1 MHCLGRAG
9 PRFVCELH
17 GYNIEGHI
25 DTEELNK
32 TGKLDKTV
40 RRVRWEF
47 QGGPIAKAAAKR
59 QTGTLKLLTDTN
71 SDGLMDK
78 ATVWADDLP
87 PCYGIVPANGG
98 IIVTCAPHIM
108 FFADR
113 DGEENPRS
121 GRPFS
126 PALPPTLSNVVSIIR
141 FGDSTAGSISA
152 AAAVEEQS
160 RGQGSRSR
168 LKWETQ
174 ISAFGP
180 TAAQSNG

>member
-1 MHCLGRAG
+1 MRIRLIIFTITSGFFLAPCWSEIKKAADAPQPLSPKESATHIRLPEGFRIELIASEPIVEEPSCIAWDEHGRV
-9 PRFVCELH
+9 FVCELH

-47 QGGPIAKAAAKR
+47 QGGPIAEAAAKR
-59 QTGTLKLLTDTN
+59 QTGTVKLLTDTDG
-71 SDGLMDK
+71 DGLMDK

-87 PCYGIVPANGG
+87 PCYGILPANGG

-113 DGEENPRS
+113 DGDGEPE
-121 GRPFS
+121 
-126 PALPPTLSNVVSIIR
+126 
-141 FGDSTAGSISA
+141 
-152 AAAVEEQS
+152 
-160 RGQGSRSR
+160 
-168 LKWETQ
+168 
-174 ISAFGP
+174 
-180 TAAQSNG
+180 

>member
-1 MHCLGRAG
+1 MSLIIVFPGLHESGMAWSSGHHVMNNMYPGYSGSHGPMSASVSTHGAFFRYMSGREMRGPGVKQEITCLWVEPDQAA
-9 PRFVCELH
+9 PKKPC
-17 GYNIEGHI
+17 
-25 DTEELNK
+25 NK
-32 TGKLDKTV
+32 TFGSMTEIVSHLTMEHV
-40 RRVRWEF
+40 
-47 QGGPIAKAAAKR
+47 GGPEISNHACFWS
-59 QTGTLKLLTDTN
+59 G
-71 SDGLMDK
+71 
-78 ATVWADDLP
+78 
-87 PCYGIVPANGG
+87 C
-98 IIVTCAPHIM
+98 
-108 FFADR
+108 
-113 DGEENPRS
+113 PRS

-180 TAAQSNG
+180 AAAQSNG